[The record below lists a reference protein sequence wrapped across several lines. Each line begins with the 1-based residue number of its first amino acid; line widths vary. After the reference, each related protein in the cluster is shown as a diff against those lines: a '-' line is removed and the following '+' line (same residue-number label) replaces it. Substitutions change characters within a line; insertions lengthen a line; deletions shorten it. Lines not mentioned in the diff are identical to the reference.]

1 MRILQVSHQYRPAIG
16 GAERYITD
24 LSEELARRGHGVTVY
39 TSRSLDYCTWR
50 SALPV
55 FETLDGVRV
64 FRFRSL
70 PRTSFT
76 WRVLSHGLHHYRPT
90 RRAWYEPFIFYG
102 NGPLCPGMFVAIL
115 RHARQFD
122 VIHINNLHYGHA
134 LTAYVAA
141 RLRDV
146 PVLITPHLH
155 AGQWETHDVGYMRR
169 ILRGSAAVL
178 AVTHAE
184 KRYLLDRGWNHEIVV
199 GGNGLRL
206 DRFPPLN
213 RSACRARFGLP
224 DSGFVILFLG
234 RKTDYKGLDLSVEAF
249 AALRQGR
256 EDVYFLAVG
265 PETAFS
271 QALWARWT
279 DLDGLLVRGEVSNEE
294 RLMALAACDVLA
306 LPSAAEAFGIVYL
319 EAWAYCRP
327 VIGASIPSV
336 SSVVAAGEDGL
347 LVEPGQVSS
356 LVRAFSSLADHPH
369 ERREMGERGRA
380 KLERRYTV
388 ERIATVFEAASLR
401 VLRKRRT
408 LSSAVPQER
417 LS

>member
-1 MRILQVSHQYRPAIG
+1 LKILQVSHQYRPAIG

-24 LSEELARRGHGVTVY
+24 LSEELARRGHCVTVY
-39 TSRSLDYCTWR
+39 TSRSLDYRTWR
-50 SALPV
+50 SELPAL
-55 FETLDGVRV
+55 ETLDGVEIH
-64 FRFRSL
+64 RFRSL
-70 PRTSFT
+70 PRTALT
-76 WRVLSHGLHHYRPT
+76 WRLLCYGLDHYPRT
-90 RRAWYEPFIFYG
+90 RHWWYEPFILYG
-102 NGPLCPGMFVAIL
+102 NGPLCPGIFAAIL
-115 RHARQFD
+115 RYGRQFD
-122 VIHINNLHYGHA
+122 VIHVNNLHYAHA

-141 RLRDV
+141 RLCNV

-178 AVTHAE
+178 AVTQAE
-184 KRYLLDRGWNHEIVV
+184 KRYLLNRGWNDKVTV
-199 GGNGLRL
+199 GGNGVKL
-206 DRFPPLN
+206 DRFPPLD
-213 RSACRARFGLP
+213 RSTCRARLGLP
-224 DSGFVILFLG
+224 DRGFVILFLG
-234 RKTDYKGLDLSVEAF
+234 RKTEYKGLDLCAEAF
-249 AALRQGR
+249 SALRESR
-256 EDVYFLAVG
+256 DDVYFLAVG

-271 QALWARWT
+271 QALWARYAN
-279 DLDGLLVRGEVSNEE
+279 LDGLVVRDEVSDEE
-294 RLMALAACDVLA
+294 RLNCLAACDVLA
-306 LPSAAEAFGIVYL
+306 LPSAAEAFGIVFL
-319 EAWAYCRP
+319 EAWAYRQP

-356 LVRAFSSLADHPH
+356 LIRAFSDVVDHPQR
-369 ERREMGERGRA
+369 RREMGERGRK

-388 ERIATVFEAASLR
+388 ERIASIFEAASLR

>member
-24 LSEELARRGHGVTVY
+24 LSEELARHGHHVDVY
-39 TSRSLDYCTWR
+39 TSRSLDYSTWR
-50 SALPV
+50 SALPA

-76 WRVLSHGLHHYRPT
+76 WRVLSHGLHNYPRT
-90 RRAWYEPFIFYG
+90 RSAWHEPFIFYG
-102 NGPLCPGMFVAIL
+102 NGPLCPGIFSAIL

-122 VIHINNLHYGHA
+122 VIHINNLHYAHA

-141 RLRDV
+141 RLRGV

-155 AGQWETHDVGYMRR
+155 AGQWETHDVGYMQR

-178 AVTHAE
+178 AVTRAE
-184 KRYLLDRGWNHEIVV
+184 KRYLLERGWNHEITV

-206 DRFPPLN
+206 DHFPPLD
-213 RSACRARFGLP
+213 RSACRAHFGLP
-224 DSGFVILFLG
+224 ESGLVILFLG
-234 RKTDYKGLDLSVEAF
+234 RKTDYKGLDTCVEAF
-249 AALRQGR
+249 AALRQSR
-256 EDVYFLAVG
+256 EDVHFLAVG

-271 QALWARWT
+271 RALWTGYAG
-279 DLDGLLVRGEVSNEE
+279 LDGLVVQDEVSNDE
-294 RLMALAACDVLA
+294 RLMALTACDVLA

-319 EAWAYCRP
+319 EAWAYRHP

-336 SSVVAAGEDGL
+336 SSVVTAGEDGL

-356 LVRAFSSLADHPH
+356 LFRAFSYLADHPQ
-369 ERREMGERGRA
+369 ERQEMGERGRA
-380 KLERRYTV
+380 TLERRYTM
-388 ERIATVFEAASLR
+388 ERIASIFEAASFR

-408 LSSAVPQER
+408 LSSAVRQER